1 MKTQLQ
7 SLFLLLFL
15 VLAQTSQAQVA
26 LVAGA
31 KSAATPVTPEQAAS
45 VFLGKS
51 DQLPGIGTVLLID
64 LPENSTTRDY
74 FYSKAAGKSP
84 SQVRATWSRLVF
96 SGKGVPPKEIASSA
110 EVKKLAS
117 ANPNVIGYIE
127 KSAVDAN
134 VKVLL
139 MVE

>member
-1 MKTQLQ
+1 MNT
-7 SLFLLLFL
+7 SLKSLLLIVAL
-15 VLAQTSQAQVA
+15 VSSLSGQAQVA

-31 KSAATPVTPEQAAS
+31 KSAATSVTTEQVAS

-51 DQLPGIGTVLLID
+51 DQLPGVGTVLLLD
-64 LPENSTTRDY
+64 LPENNPSRDI

-84 SQVRATWSRLVF
+84 SQVRAAWSRLVF
-96 SGKGVPPKEIASSA
+96 SGKGIPPKEIASSA
-110 EVKKLAS
+110 EVKKLVS
-117 ANPNVIGYIE
+117 TNPNVIGYIE
-127 KSAVDAN
+127 KSAVDAT